1 MSPQLIGQTAT
12 WLSIVNQLFE
22 TRMSQLL
29 APHDLTNGQFGILHH
44 IMRDPEKS
52 YRISDIA
59 RAVEVGQPAVTKA
72 IAKFEVRGMVT
83 LKSDPKD
90 RRVTTVHPTALAGQ
104 VLMETRQA
112 IWPKLSEV
120 FDGFEP
126 PELENLTGQLKRIAA
141 NLDETR

>member
-1 MSPQLIGQTAT
+1 MYIYSL
-12 WLSIVNQLFE
+12 E
-22 TRMSQLL
+22 Y
-29 APHDLTNGQFGILHH
+29 
-44 IMRDPEKS
+44 KS
-52 YRISDIA
+52 R
-59 RAVEVGQPAVTKA
+59 
-72 IAKFEVRGMVT
+72 
-83 LKSDPKD
+83 